1 MCKNE
6 NAWLPYKIHFNEVS
20 LIEHFTT
27 ASLFLFLIRS
37 FFPNNMGP
45 EDCMPFINESATHEK
60 QQGVKEAPKQDFIRG
75 FRNPLKLKG
84 RARKGGRM
92 KTR

>member
-1 MCKNE
+1 MWLEKGKKLCKNE

-20 LIEHFTT
+20 LIEHFTR

-45 EDCMPFINESATHEK
+45 DDCMPFINESATNEK
-60 QQGVKEAPKQDFIRG
+60 QQGKHQNRTLLGDLG
-75 FRNPLKLKG
+75 
-84 RARKGGRM
+84 
-92 KTR
+92 TH